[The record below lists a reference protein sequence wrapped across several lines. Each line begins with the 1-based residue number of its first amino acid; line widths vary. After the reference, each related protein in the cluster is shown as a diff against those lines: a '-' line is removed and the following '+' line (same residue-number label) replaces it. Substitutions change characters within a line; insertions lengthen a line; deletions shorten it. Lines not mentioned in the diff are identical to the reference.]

1 MASLPVPSTISRAEF
16 QTILSRYSSVLKAVS
31 DNKPKAKSNDSQTLE
46 EIDGWRDGLSGF
58 ASQAKTAKGDS
69 GGQNLNASQVKGIVL
84 WKLKRGKFR
93 PTILPLVNSN
103 PVKELESTVN
113 EALNMSLPGK
123 VTSDGT
129 DDDDDDALA
138 QVSSMMKVLIKLKG
152 IGPATA
158 TAILSS
164 VFPETI
170 PMFSDEAFRWI
181 MMDKPGISAGWNRN
195 IAYNAKEYSEFF
207 KRVRRLCRKF
217 ASEDEVVNAGSV
229 EKVGW
234 VLGQEAALG
243 ITHRSKETPTK
254 PSRRKETEEGSKEGV
269 VKQEPKQ
276 DNILSS
282 NGELSKSVTDGLET
296 IGSLSKTSAKRKPIS
311 AEISP
316 PLRRS
321 KRNKEA

>member
-1 MASLPVPSTISRAEF
+1 MALLPIPSTISRTEF
-16 QTILSRYSSVLKAVS
+16 WAILSRYPAVLKAVS
-31 DNKPKAKSNDSQTLE
+31 DKKNKPKGNDSRTLE
-46 EIDGWRDGLSGF
+46 EIDGWRDSLSDVVNQKKG
-58 ASQAKTAKGDS
+58 AKGIGKSLD
-69 GGQNLNASQVKGIVL
+69 ASQVRDIVL

-93 PTILPLVNSN
+93 PTILPLVSSNS
-103 PVKELESTVN
+103 VKDLESTVN
-113 EALNMSLPGK
+113 ESLGMPLPGK
-123 VTSDGT
+123 VTSDGV
-129 DDDDDDALA
+129 DDDDDDALV

-181 MMDKPGISAGWNRN
+181 MMDKPGTSGWNRN

-207 KRVRRLCRKF
+207 KRVRRLCRKLV
-217 ASEDEVVNAGSV
+217 SEGEAVDAGSV

-243 ITHRSKETPTK
+243 ITHPMEGTPTESSTRMRAEK
-254 PSRRKETEEGSKEGV
+254 GSKEGV
-269 VKQEPKQ
+269 RKQVQKP
-276 DNILSS
+276 DNTLSS
-282 NGELSKSVTDGLET
+282 NSELSKSVTDGLET
-296 IGSLSKTSAKRKPIS
+296 IVGLSKTSAKRKAIS

>member
-1 MASLPVPSTISRAEF
+1 MASLPIPSTISRAEF
-16 QTILSRYSSVLKAVS
+16 RAILSRYPSVLKAVS
-31 DNKPKAKSNDSQTLE
+31 DSKLKAKSDGSQTLE
-46 EIDGWRDGLSGF
+46 EIDGWRDGLSDS
-58 ASQAKTAKGDS
+58 ASQAKSAKGASRDRR
-69 GGQNLNASQVKGIVL
+69 LDASQVKDIVL

-93 PTILPLVNSN
+93 PTILPFVTSN

-138 QVSSMMKVLIKLKG
+138 QVTSMMKVLVKLKG

-164 VFPETI
+164 VFPEII

-181 MMDKPGISAGWNRN
+181 MMDKSDTPTGWNRK

-207 KRVRRLCRKF
+207 TRVRRLCRKF
-217 ASEDEVVNAGSV
+217 ASEEDVVNAGSV

-243 ITHRSKETPTK
+243 IIHPSEEAPTK
-254 PSRRKETEEGSKEGV
+254 SSRRTETEKGSGKGV
-269 VKQEPKQ
+269 RKQELKQ

-282 NGELSKSVTDGLET
+282 NSELSKSVTDGLET
-296 IGSLSKTSAKRKPIS
+296 IGSLSKTSAKRKPTS
-311 AEISP
+311 AEISQ